1 MKEVSCKIVSRR
13 IAKIFTVSR
22 KSHHSV
28 ETLTLVLPV
37 QVDFAFCC
45 FSCEREKERSQHTG
59 WWNISIQDSQSLQ
72 KDRVQRDI
80 FSIVPTMAED
90 WNLPVLRAR
99 RRYEGHSNVR
109 LKTQWQKFQFRLL
122 LVTVIIG
129 KKGKK
134 VRTLLQVFK
143 ASGKVFVCLHVWS
156 VLPQLSSQKLLVT
169 IRLRDFFLSV
179 FHGVYPVHSSGLS
192 MWLGGAW
199 DQLYNWNTPSRG
211 AGLRQ
216 KNLRDTATDGFW
228 EYRILSNA
236 TNSSKHDRRGFPLA
250 LTKGITRQP
259 RVV

>member
-1 MKEVSCKIVSRR
+1 M
-13 IAKIFTVSR
+13 
-22 KSHHSV
+22 
-28 ETLTLVLPV
+28 
-37 QVDFAFCC
+37 
-45 FSCEREKERSQHTG
+45 
-59 WWNISIQDSQSLQ
+59 SIQDSQSLQ

-122 LVTVIIG
+122 LVTVTIG

-134 VRTLLQVFK
+134 VRTLLQVCK
-143 ASGKVFVCLHVWS
+143 ESGKVFVCLHVWS

-169 IRLRDFFLSV
+169 IRLRDVFLSV
-179 FHGVYPVHSSGLS
+179 FHGAYPVHSSGLS

-211 AGLRQ
+211 AGLPQ

-228 EYRILSNA
+228 EDRILSNA

-250 LTKGITRQP
+250 LTKDIQGNH
-259 RVV
+259 V

>member
-1 MKEVSCKIVSRR
+1 M
-13 IAKIFTVSR
+13 
-22 KSHHSV
+22 
-28 ETLTLVLPV
+28 
-37 QVDFAFCC
+37 
-45 FSCEREKERSQHTG
+45 
-59 WWNISIQDSQSLQ
+59 SIQDSQSLQ

-122 LVTVIIG
+122 LVTVTIG

-134 VRTLLQVFK
+134 VRTLLQVCK
-143 ASGKVFVCLHVWS
+143 ESGKVFVCLHVWS
-156 VLPQLSSQKLLVT
+156 VLPRLSSQKLLVT
-169 IRLRDFFLSV
+169 IRLRDVFLSV
-179 FHGVYPVHSSGLS
+179 FHGAYPVHSSGLS

-216 KNLRDTATDGFW
+216 KNLRHTAIDGFW